1 MITPALKFGAEEAAH
16 NPTAD
21 HRLVEIDQWRADE
34 LDLAAMHFGRW
45 WPLATFRSDAK
56 PCPILK
62 QQPTSGGA
70 MGSMGR

>member
-45 WPLATFRSDAK
+45 WPLATPS
-56 PCPILK
+56 
-62 QQPTSGGA
+62 
-70 MGSMGR
+70 

>member
-21 HRLVEIDQWRADE
+21 HRLVEIDLWRADE

-45 WPLATFRSDAK
+45 WPKADGEMALRNVRFQEHR
-56 PCPILK
+56 
-62 QQPTSGGA
+62 GH
-70 MGSMGR
+70 